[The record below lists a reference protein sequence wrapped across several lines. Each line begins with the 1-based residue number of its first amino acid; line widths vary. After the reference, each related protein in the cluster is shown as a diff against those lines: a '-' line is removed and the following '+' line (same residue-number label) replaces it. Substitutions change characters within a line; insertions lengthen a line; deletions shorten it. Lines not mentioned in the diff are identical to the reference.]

1 MVALENKQEY
11 GVDYE
16 KTFAPVV
23 KIITVRTI
31 IVIVASQGW
40 PIHQMNIKNVFL
52 YSDLK
57 KNIYETSIWFV
68 LPLTSVVCNLKRS
81 LYGLKQAPR
90 VWFNKF

>member
-1 MVALENKQEY
+1 MVTLENKQEY
-11 GVDYE
+11 EVDYK

-40 PIHQMNIKNVFL
+40 PIHQTNIKNVFL

-57 KNIYETSIWFV
+57 KNIYMKPPFGLFS
-68 LPLTSVVCNLKRS
+68 PLHQLCVT
-81 LYGLKQAPR
+81 
-90 VWFNKF
+90 